1 MPNLMTMT
9 GMLQL
14 TGMGLVLLLIFFLRA
29 RRYGGSIMPLYA
41 VLWFAACI
49 GAAIQGVVEQHHDLM
64 AMLPNLLVGALVP
77 LMAAG
82 GLQSWLIQRR
92 QRGLIR

>member
-14 TGMGLVLLLIFFLRA
+14 TGMGLALLLIFFLRA

-41 VLWFAACI
+41 VLWIAICI
-49 GAAIQGVVEQHHDLM
+49 GAAVHSVVELQHDIM
-64 AMLPNLLVGALVP
+64 AIVHNVLGGALIPV
-77 LMAAG
+77 MAAS
-82 GLQSWLIQRR
+82 GLQAWLRKQRKR
-92 QRGLIR
+92 RLIR